1 MTMFVPCPLPRK
13 VPPPMSS
20 SGLQSTAFVLLVALV
35 LYVAFLGTT

>member
-1 MTMFVPCPLPRK
+1 
-13 VPPPMSS
+13 MSS